1 MENSSP
7 ESGLS
12 LVEVKNIQGRCLNFS
27 SKSPL
32 VAIRSESVVRWYSGK
47 LAVEYLRGG
56 LVSSSSSFS
65 SFWKRSSN
73 IATNTDASG
82 TIRQGRLRHS
92 KLLWSP
98 RVREGTNDHT
108 CVRACGLH
116 SDSRFYTATVGM
128 HEDSG
133 EQKED
138 SPSLSLSFLLPI
150 SLFSCMHARTHVY
163 KPVESVYIYIHT
175 RVQGLVRRLL

>member
-1 MENSSP
+1 MKGRGNSSSERKGSRRNSSRIDGKLFSSP

-12 LVEVKNIQGRCLNFS
+12 LVEVKNIQGRCLDFS

-108 CVRACGLH
+108 CIRACGLH

-138 SPSLSLSFLLPI
+138 SLSLSLFSFTHLAFLLY
-150 SLFSCMHARTHVY
+150 ARSY
-163 KPVESVYIYIHT
+163 T
-175 RVQGLVRRLL
+175 RI

>member
-1 MENSSP
+1 MKGRGNSERKGSRRNSSRIDGKLFSSP

-12 LVEVKNIQGRCLNFS
+12 LVEVKNIQGRCLDFS

-92 KLLWSP
+92 KLL
-98 RVREGTNDHT
+98 
-108 CVRACGLH
+108 
-116 SDSRFYTATVGM
+116 
-128 HEDSG
+128 
-133 EQKED
+133 
-138 SPSLSLSFLLPI
+138 
-150 SLFSCMHARTHVY
+150 
-163 KPVESVYIYIHT
+163 
-175 RVQGLVRRLL
+175 

>member
-12 LVEVKNIQGRCLNFS
+12 LVEVKNIQGRCLDFS

-56 LVSSSSSFS
+56 LASSSS

-82 TIRQGRLRHS
+82 RGDLDTASFCDR
-92 KLLWSP
+92 
-98 RVREGTNDHT
+98 RE
-108 CVRACGLH
+108 
-116 SDSRFYTATVGM
+116 
-128 HEDSG
+128 
-133 EQKED
+133 
-138 SPSLSLSFLLPI
+138 
-150 SLFSCMHARTHVY
+150 
-163 KPVESVYIYIHT
+163 
-175 RVQGLVRRLL
+175 

>member
-12 LVEVKNIQGRCLNFS
+12 LVEVKNIQGRCLDFS

-108 CVRACGLH
+108 CIRACGLH

-138 SPSLSLSFLLPI
+138 SLSLSLFSFTHLAFLLY
-150 SLFSCMHARTHVY
+150 ARSY
-163 KPVESVYIYIHT
+163 T
-175 RVQGLVRRLL
+175 RI